1 MLKQFNY
8 LFMIMF
14 ILFLLMAGC
23 STTPK
28 FDEKYGESL
37 NASKNAMRL
46 EIQNENTKPSHVEM
60 INPLERYQQQDAAS
74 IATPMT
80 GK

>member
-1 MLKQFNY
+1 MPKQLNIFY
-8 LFMIMF
+8 VSVAVLV
-14 ILFLLMAGC
+14 LLISGC
-23 STTPK
+23 SSTPK
-28 FDEKYGESL
+28 FDANFGESL
-37 NASKNAMRL
+37 KASKNAMRQ
-46 EIQNENTKPSHVEM
+46 EIHNENTKPSHVEM